1 MVIVTMEKHE
11 VGEKLFAYVISEN
24 TSLTGN
30 YKAGN

>member
-1 MVIVTMEKHE
+1 MYDNFSE

-30 YKAGN
+30 YKAEN